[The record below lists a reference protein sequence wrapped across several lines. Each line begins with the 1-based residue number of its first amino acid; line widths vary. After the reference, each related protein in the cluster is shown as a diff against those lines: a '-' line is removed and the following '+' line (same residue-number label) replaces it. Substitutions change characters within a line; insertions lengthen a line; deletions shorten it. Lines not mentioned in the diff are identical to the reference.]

1 MAAALSLVTRRP
13 CAILFCRFLAPVLG
27 LSCLSPAPAAA
38 AQICGAPLAQC
49 DLQSDAACLE
59 RTYACGEYETVIQ
72 SLFVERFEPTP
83 DQKYFLGASFYG
95 RHIRERAAGI
105 QCEMV
110 KFSREY
116 LADYLSG
123 VATRFTESSSFGTVR
138 QMDQIYH
145 ASQMLGDLGGVI
157 GCPESALTRATVED
171 VARSEAVRFARAVF
185 LDPPAEA
192 RSSFDTLQLA
202 LRSFVSRASDLE
214 TGIALRAVE
223 IKSAQTH
230 LGAIRT
236 IFADIFGPVTGSGAT
251 VAVNLSILDGLQTK
265 TSQMLRSVEISEA
278 QFKAALGDVT
288 PEQYANLRNK
298 TVANAEQFL
307 KDSAFHINLIGAL
320 LPTDTAVP
328 FWRLD
333 AEVHARNAAQS
344 AFADLARIK
353 ADWAAHGAATGI
365 CAQPGAANR
374 VWYCR

>member
-1 MAAALSLVTRRP
+1 
-13 CAILFCRFLAPVLG
+13 
-27 LSCLSPAPAAA
+27 LSPVPAAT
-38 AQICGAPLAQC
+38 AQICGAALAQC

-59 RTYACGEYETVIQ
+59 RTYACGEYETIIQ

-123 VATRFTESSSFGTVR
+123 VATRFTESGSFGTVR

-145 ASQMLGDLGGVI
+145 ASQMLGDLGDVM
-157 GCPESALTRATVED
+157 GCPESALTRATVES
-171 VARSEAVRFARAVF
+171 VARSEAVRFARSVF

-192 RSSFDTLQLA
+192 QSSLDTLQLA

-278 QFKAALGDVT
+278 EFKAALGGVT

-298 TVANAEQFL
+298 AVANAEQFL
-307 KDSAFHINLIGAL
+307 KDSAFHINMIGAL

-333 AEVHARNAAQS
+333 AEVRARNAAQG
-344 AFADLARIK
+344 AFGDLAQVK

>member
-1 MAAALSLVTRRP
+1 
-13 CAILFCRFLAPVLG
+13 
-27 LSCLSPAPAAA
+27 LSPVPAAA
-38 AQICGAPLAQC
+38 AQICGPALAQC

-59 RTYACGEYETVIQ
+59 KTYACGEYETIIQ
-72 SLFVERFEPTP
+72 SLFVERFAPTP

-95 RHIRERAAGI
+95 RHIRERAAGL

-116 LADYLSG
+116 LTDYLSG
-123 VATRFTESSSFGTVR
+123 VATRFTESGSFGTVR

-145 ASQMLGDLGGVI
+145 ASQMLGVMGDVT
-157 GCPESALTRATVED
+157 GCPESALTRATVES
-171 VARSEAVRFARAVF
+171 VARSEAQRFARSVF
-185 LDPPAEA
+185 LNPPPEA
-192 RSSFDTLQLA
+192 QSSFDTLQLA

-307 KDSAFHINLIGAL
+307 KHSAFHINMTGAL

-328 FWRLD
+328 FWLLN

-344 AFADLARIK
+344 AFGDLAQIK